1 MALCLPA
8 GLAARRLHKW
18 LQQLEAAPADE
29 ASEPLLGLHRP
40 STRGTANPPRSPT
53 PLSVSPA
60 TSVATTLDG
69 APPSELRLPVPSGS
83 SRPGATKR
91 ALMLRGSEI
100 VFTAAISWLWLR
112 RRLNRWHLAGIALCT
127 AGITTVGAASLLQEP
142 DSTNASAA
150 TSLRTTL
157 LGMAL
162 VVAAEVVQAAQV
174 VTEDFFL
181 SSSLNLAPLT
191 VVGVEGVW
199 GTLLMFCIVLPAVQY
214 LPGRDGGG
222 IHEDSGDSLHM
233 LAHSWQLRAVVACS
247 IVGMGVY
254 NVAGPHQGAQLG
266 EPWTA
271 HSWLQAVGFA
281 ILVVGTLVYGHGE
294 EVHERRLHAK
304 LRWARLRESVA
315 ALVTAHEAR
324 HPMKALRIAGPAS
337 IRTAFLERQVIYRLT
352 ERLATRADASPA

>member
-1 MALCLPA
+1 MFLAMALCLPA

-40 STRGTANPPRSPT
+40 STGAAASPPRSPT

-83 SRPGATKR
+83 SRPAPTKR
-91 ALMLRGSEI
+91 ALVLILAPTLFDLVATALMSVGLLTITASVFQMLRGSEI

-127 AGITTVGAASLLQEP
+127 VGALASAACACLPGSQPHHERPCMCVCAAGLQAGITTVGAASLLQEP

-191 VVGVEGVW
+191 VVG
-199 GTLLMFCIVLPAVQY
+199 
-214 LPGRDGGG
+214 
-222 IHEDSGDSLHM
+222 
-233 LAHSWQLRAVVACS
+233 
-247 IVGMGVY
+247 
-254 NVAGPHQGAQLG
+254 
-266 EPWTA
+266 
-271 HSWLQAVGFA
+271 
-281 ILVVGTLVYGHGE
+281 
-294 EVHERRLHAK
+294 
-304 LRWARLRESVA
+304 
-315 ALVTAHEAR
+315 
-324 HPMKALRIAGPAS
+324 
-337 IRTAFLERQVIYRLT
+337 
-352 ERLATRADASPA
+352 